1 MPEINIKSRFKQ
13 DKIMSHYYSLV
24 SRAYVASTPLVIGIF
39 PCVGETHE
47 RHLNILKWTKTDF
60 QRDFHRIDAMDRL
73 AEQNDR
79 FLPEVFFFVFV
90 FFCFCFFFFALRLS
104 SFVYG
109 ESK

>member
-1 MPEINIKSRFKQ
+1 
-13 DKIMSHYYSLV
+13 MSHYYSLV

-39 PCVGETHE
+39 PCIGETHE

-60 QRDFHRIDAMDRL
+60 QRDFHLIDAMERL
-73 AEQNDR
+73 AEQNVC
-79 FLPEVFFFVFV
+79 FLPEVFFFFV
-90 FFCFCFFFFALRLS
+90 FFFALRLS

>member
-1 MPEINIKSRFKQ
+1 
-13 DKIMSHYYSLV
+13 MSPRL
-24 SRAYVASTPLVIGIF
+24 LF
-39 PCVGETHE
+39 PCIGETHE

-60 QRDFHRIDAMDRL
+60 QRDFPRIDAMDRL

-79 FLPEVFFFVFV
+79 FLPEVFFFY
-90 FFCFCFFFFALRLS
+90 FFIFLLRLS

>member
-1 MPEINIKSRFKQ
+1 MPEINLKSRFKQ

-39 PCVGETHE
+39 PCIGETHE

-79 FLPEVFFFVFV
+79 FLPEVFFFK
-90 FFCFCFFFFALRLS
+90 FF
-104 SFVYG
+104 Y
-109 ESK
+109 

>member
-1 MPEINIKSRFKQ
+1 MPEINLKSRFKQ

-39 PCVGETHE
+39 PCIGETHE

-79 FLPEVFFFVFV
+79 FLPEVFFF
-90 FFCFCFFFFALRLS
+90 FFFFFFFFCIKTVFLRLR
-104 SFVYG
+104 
-109 ESK
+109 

>member
-1 MPEINIKSRFKQ
+1 MPEINLKSRFKQ

-24 SRAYVASTPLVIGIF
+24 SRAYVASTPLVIDIF
-39 PCVGETHE
+39 PCIGETHE

-73 AEQNDR
+73 AEQNDS
-79 FLPEVFFFVFV
+79 FLPDV
-90 FFCFCFFFFALRLS
+90 FFFFALRLS